1 MSRNRRHLDEA
12 FGARGALRID
22 PAVPEA
28 LVKLLCESETSGGL
42 LFGVDAARVAA
53 VRDGFAR
60 RGEPV
65 WEIGLVIAEPVL
77 AVT

>member
-1 MSRNRRHLDEA
+1 MTRGLSGAVSRVDTL
-12 FGARGALRID
+12 
-22 PAVPEA
+22 PEA

-42 LFGVDAARVAA
+42 LFAVDAGQVAT

-65 WEIGLVIAEPVL
+65 WEVGVVTAGPGLALV
-77 AVT
+77 